1 MTRFVKNVLI
11 SYQLYLFNV
20 ARIRRFKGMAAASII
35 ALRSV
40 LLRTG
45 SIAGIKSSQGML
57 KLTKQIIA
65 SEFEQI
71 L

>member
-1 MTRFVKNVLI
+1 
-11 SYQLYLFNV
+11 
-20 ARIRRFKGMAAASII
+20 MAAASII